1 MMTRVEMMMSKRD
14 LINEW
19 TSEIHNLNDS
29 IFCLEKPFSALSHKY
44 KIHRRKMNFVIAI
57 IISFIPKKIR
67 KRKIANYNYQ
77 RDILCNERERIT
89 NEYLKLSEE
98 LASMGIQK

>member
-1 MMTRVEMMMSKRD
+1 MMTKVEKMMSKRE

-44 KIHRRKMNFVIAI
+44 SLHNKKMNLVTAI
-57 IISFIPKKIR
+57 IISLIPKNIR
-67 KRKIANYNYQ
+67 KERIANYNYQ

-98 LASMGIQK
+98 LALMGI